1 MTMKSM
7 SWINDFE
14 SLYNPPPEID
24 DEFDNKL
31 RQSITAQVELMEE
44 NMNTENDSMYISN
57 DRISDDEV
65 GKVISKLKIN

>member
-1 MTMKSM
+1 MKSM

-24 DEFDNKL
+24 NEFDNKL

-44 NMNTENDSMYISN
+44 NMNTKNDSMYISN

-65 GKVISKLKIN
+65 EKVISKLKIN